1 MRFVSLILYY
11 CFAQFLP
18 ASTNK
23 YFRWCRR
30 IRRLFASKCFDKCGK
45 NVNIEKGATFGK
57 GTGIVIGDGSG
68 VGVNCSIHGPL
79 IIGKNV
85 MMGPEVV
92 ILTSSHN
99 FDNVEIPM
107 SKQGSSI
114 QSVVIGNDVWIGTR
128 SIILP
133 GVKIGNGVIVGAGA
147 VVTKDIPDYA
157 IVGGVLFEVHV
168 ILPPCSQDK

>member
-1 MRFVSLILYY
+1 MKYLSLILYY

-23 YFRWCRR
+23 YFMWCR
-30 IRRLFASKCFDKCGK
+30 IVRRFFASKCFDKCGK

-57 GTGIVIGDGSG
+57 GTGIKIGDGSG

-79 IIGKNV
+79 TIGENV
-85 MMGPEVV
+85 MMGPDVV
-92 ILTSSHN
+92 ILTSNHN
-99 FDNVEIPM
+99 FAKIDIPM
-107 SKQGSSI
+107 SKQGFSLKP
-114 QSVVIGNDVWIGTR
+114 VVIGNDVWIGTR

-133 GVKIGNGVIVGAGA
+133 GVNIGNGAIIGAGA

-157 IVGGVLFEVHV
+157 IVGGVPARV
-168 ILPPCSQDK
+168 IRFRNQ